1 MSRTVIA
8 ALFQSLDGIASD
20 PFNFQFD
27 SFDQEMGE
35 WMTTAIGGVDDCIL
49 GRVTY

>member
-8 ALFQSLDGIASD
+8 AMFQSLDGIASE

-35 WMTTAIGGVDDCIL
+35 
-49 GRVTY
+49 